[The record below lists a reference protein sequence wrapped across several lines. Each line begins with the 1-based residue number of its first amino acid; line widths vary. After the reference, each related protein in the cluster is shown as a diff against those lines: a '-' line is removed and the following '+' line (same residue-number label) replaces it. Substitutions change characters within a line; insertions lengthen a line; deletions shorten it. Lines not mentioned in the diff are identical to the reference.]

1 MSDNVIRAL
10 VESEFKGALSKTL
23 AKQGKEDFSLLLA
36 MLQQDIT
43 NKLKLTQS
51 EPDAEIDTRKQELAM
66 LGRTYPETPLSAE
79 KQHWINQV
87 HITQAMAT
95 GDLANARLM
104 QQMHPPPL
112 ALQNDPAFISE
123 EIVANCDI
131 FCQERMLENKSH
143 EKEVDP
149 TLLYD
154 IVSQSSTALTSN

>member
-1 MSDNVIRAL
+1 MSDSAIRAL

-23 AKQGKEDFSLLLA
+23 AKQGKADFALLLA

-43 NKLKLTQS
+43 NKLRLTDTQ
-51 EPDAEIDTRKQELAM
+51 PDAEVDTRQQELAM
-66 LGRTYPETPLSAE
+66 LGRTYPEIPLSVE
-79 KQHWINQV
+79 KQHWYQQTHV
-87 HITQAMAT
+87 TQAIAM

-112 ALQNDPAFISE
+112 SLQNDPAFISE
-123 EIVANCDI
+123 EIVANCDV

-154 IVSQSSTALTSN
+154 VVQQVQGAVA